1 MSVLIAPSKQRIQT
15 IGLILIG
22 ITIGVGIASQLRLH
36 VVPRRVNPLVPS
48 LALTQTADLLS
59 ATVAAERAS
68 IDDLQH
74 QLVAAQAA
82 AAKSQPDK
90 SFLAEVAAE
99 REQLGLTAR
108 SGRGVTMT
116 LADATLAVGTFGI
129 IEAADLR
136 DLVNVLWRHQVSGIS
151 INGERIVPTTAIGAV
166 ADLTLINGAKTTQ
179 PYTVDVLG
187 ASEAINQALTID
199 PLLRSFR
206 TKVAL
211 EGVRFGRRVTEL
223 TLPAYRGS
231 FLVEQAR
238 PE

>member
-1 MSVLIAPSKQRIQT
+1 MRPVSLTSIQLIQPISLAI
-15 IGLILIG
+15 IG
-22 ITIGVGIASQLRLH
+22 ITIGVVITSQLRIHL
-36 VVPRRVNPLVPS
+36 VPRRVNPLVPS
-48 LALTQTADLLS
+48 LALTQAADLLS

-68 IDDLQH
+68 INDLQH
-74 QLVAAQAA
+74 QLTAAQAA
-82 AAKSQPDK
+82 ATKSQPDK

-99 REQLGLTAR
+99 RDQLGLTAR

-116 LADATLAVGTFGI
+116 LADANLAVGTFGVV
-129 IEAADLR
+129 AASDLR
-136 DLVNVLWRHQVSGIS
+136 DLVNVLWRYQVSGIS
-151 INGERIVPTTAIGAV
+151 INGERIVSTTAIVAV
-166 ADLTLINGAKTTQ
+166 ADLTLINGTKTTQ
-179 PYTVDVLG
+179 PYTIDVLG
-187 ASEAINQALTID
+187 ASESINQALTVD

-211 EGVRFGRRVTEL
+211 ENVRFGSRMAEL